1 MKKLVLAIVV
11 AVVVGLAVTIVDLI
25 EVDPPDYCPT
35 PGYWLHG
42 FWKVPGHTAILVDT
56 SNEIP
61 REDGALAFALI
72 DSLVRDTAV
81 VPHLQLVSMHGLPQT
96 GARSVEQDDRR
107 CVPLQGAMANWIY
120 DTPRW
125 VQIDFDRWVNRLE
138 ETFDDLVG
146 RPEAERSPIV
156 EAMAALVESRDSLDS
171 IALVSDMLQNTP
183 LWSHYTGRGDPQAVM
198 AACRR
203 IAAPGRVEV
212 VYVYYIDRALD
223 IQPLTWPDNWWRRC
237 LQGIR
242 LELLNGPADSH
253 ETSGGV

>member
-1 MKKLVLAIVV
+1 MKKLVFAIVLAIFTGTVV
-11 AVVVGLAVTIVDLI
+11 MVLDLA
-25 EVDPPDYCPT
+25 EVEPPDYCPT
-35 PGYWLHG
+35 PGYWLHE

-72 DSLVRDTAV
+72 DSLFRDTTV

-96 GARSVEQDDRR
+96 GTRSVEQDDRR

-156 EAMAALVESRDSLDS
+156 EAMAELVESRDSLDS
-171 IALVSDMLQNTP
+171 IVVVSDMLQNTP
-183 LWSHYTGRGDPQAVM
+183 LWSHYTGQGDPQAVM

-203 IAAPGRVEV
+203 IAVTGRVKA
-212 VYVYYIDRALD
+212 VYVYYIDRGLD
-223 IQPLTWPDNWWRRC
+223 MQPVTWPDNWWRRC
-237 LQGIR
+237 LRGIR
-242 LELLNGPADSH
+242 LELLNGVAASS
-253 ETSGGV
+253 ETSG

>member
-1 MKKLVLAIVV
+1 MKKLVSAIVLV
-11 AVVVGLAVTIVDLI
+11 FVTGVVVTILDRA
-25 EVDPPDYCPT
+25 EVEPPDYCPT
-35 PGYWLHG
+35 TGYWLHG
-42 FWKVPGHTAILVDT
+42 LWKVPGHTAILVDT

-72 DSLVRDTAV
+72 DSLVRDTMV
-81 VPHLQLVSMHGLPQT
+81 VPHLQLVSMHGLPET
-96 GARSVEQDDRR
+96 GTHRVEQDDRR

-138 ETFDDLVG
+138 ETFDDLVD

-156 EAMAALVESRDSLDS
+156 EAIAELVESRDSLDS
-171 IALVSDMLQNTP
+171 IVLVSDMLQNTP

-203 IAAPGRVEV
+203 IATPGRVKA
-212 VYVYYIDRALD
+212 VYVYYIDRGLD
-223 IQPLTWPDNWWRRC
+223 IQPLSWPNDWWRRC
-237 LQGIR
+237 LPGIR
-242 LELLNGPADSH
+242 LERLNGLAGSR
-253 ETSGGV
+253 ETSG